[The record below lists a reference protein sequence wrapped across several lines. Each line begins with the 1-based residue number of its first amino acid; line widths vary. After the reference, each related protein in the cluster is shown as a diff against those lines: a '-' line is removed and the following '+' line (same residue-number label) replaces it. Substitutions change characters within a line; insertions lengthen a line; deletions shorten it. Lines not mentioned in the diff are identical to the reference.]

1 MYYSISSAPQLFLF
15 YFIKELLQS
24 LSQVMSEIIA
34 HGIEDL
40 IPHMEYFWLFDLGVG
55 GLNKS
60 LKLSYNSLGQA
71 H

>member
-40 IPHMEYFWLFDLGVG
+40 IPHMEYF
-55 GLNKS
+55 
-60 LKLSYNSLGQA
+60 
-71 H
+71 